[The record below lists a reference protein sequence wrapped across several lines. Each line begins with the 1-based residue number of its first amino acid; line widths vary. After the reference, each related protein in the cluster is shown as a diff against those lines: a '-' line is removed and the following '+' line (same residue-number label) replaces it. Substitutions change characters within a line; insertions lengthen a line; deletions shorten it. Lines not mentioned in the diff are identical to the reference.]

1 MTGVALGFSSPLA
14 FLAFDHRGEFARSV
28 LDVEGEPTP
37 EQDAVIADCKQLIF
51 EGVLL
56 AARSGVVPAG
66 EAGILVDELYGADVA
81 RRALAAGVVVAMPI
95 EAPDRAVFDFAY
107 GADWRAHVEA
117 FEPTFAKVLVRY
129 NPDGSAEENAV
140 QHERLAE
147 LSAWVRS
154 TDRNLLFEL
163 IVVPTEEQLASV
175 DGSRER
181 FARELRPRL
190 IVRSIAA
197 LQAAGVEPDLWKLE
211 GLYDV
216 LDAKAVVE
224 QARSGEGREQVA
236 CTILGA
242 GAPDETVDHW
252 LSVAAAVPGF
262 TGFAIGRSIWRD
274 AVRAV
279 LANTLSRD
287 DAAQR
292 IADNYLR
299 FVRVFTSATDDVTTP
314 A

>member
-1 MTGVALGFSSPLA
+1 VALGYPGPLA

-37 EQDAVIADCKQLIF
+37 EQEGVIADAKQLIF
-51 EGVLL
+51 EGVL
-56 AARSGVVPAG
+56 AAAERGVVPRG

-81 RRALAAGVVVAMPI
+81 RRATEAGVVVAMPV
-95 EAPDRAVFDFAY
+95 EAPDRDVFDFAY

-117 FEPTFAKVLVRY
+117 FDPTFAKVLVRY
-129 NPDGSAEENAV
+129 NPDGSAEDNAV
-140 QHERLAE
+140 QEERLGE
-147 LSAWVRS
+147 LSDWVRT

-163 IVVPTEEQLASV
+163 IVVPTAAQSEAV
-175 DGSRER
+175 GGDRER
-181 FARELRPRL
+181 FARELRPGL

-197 LQAAGVEPDLWKLE
+197 MQAAGVEPDLWKLE

-216 LDAKAVVE
+216 LDAQAVVE
-224 QARSGEGREQVA
+224 QARTGVGREQVA

-252 LSVAAAVPGF
+252 LRVAAAVPGF

-279 LANTLSRD
+279 LAGTLDRPT
-287 DAAQR
+287 AAQR

-299 FVRVFTSATDDVTTP
+299 FVRVFATASADLDP
-314 A
+314 AA